1 MVEAIYLQNLKHQTM
16 IKLSLQDRE
25 WQPFFIED
33 IAEIVSGKDIYER
46 ERVDGTKPYITATA
60 NNNGIG
66 YFVSNTNDT
75 LESGCLSVNRN
86 GSVGYC
92 FYHPYSALY
101 GNDTRKLRPKVNNKY
116 VSLFISMCITSQREK
131 YGYGYKMGTGRLKR
145 QRILLPVDNYENPDW
160 RFMEEYMRMKESQIL
175 KPTIDKLCKQLI
187 ENELLG
193 GGKLLHS
200 DWKAFYFTEVFTE
213 IQRGKRLKKADHKV
227 GDTPYVSATSFNN
240 GVDGFI
246 SNDSCVRRFNDCLS
260 LANSGSVGSA
270 FYHRYEFVASDHVTQ
285 LKREGMDKYAYL
297 FMIPLINRL
306 SEKYS
311 FNREINDERIKR
323 EKLLLP
329 VTDTG
334 EIDFQFMSSFMKQIE
349 NDILGTTLAAFKNRI
364 GDNVLKQRNLGG
376 VNWADFYIKDVFP
389 HMEVGKSKG
398 LNHLVK
404 SDSGISYLGATNQ
417 NNGVLCFVRS
427 VDSLVQKGN
436 CIAFIRNGE
445 GSMGFSVYKSEDFIA
460 TSDMTLAYSEYL
472 NKYTG
477 LFITTIADRVRG
489 KYNFGYKRSATRLV
503 KEVLSLP
510 ATPEGL
516 PDWDFMEQYMRNVEI
531 QHILNYLQAI
541 SQDLGNNI

>member
-285 LKREGMDKYAYL
+285 LKRVGMDKYAYL

-364 GDNVLKQRNLGG
+364 GDNALKQRNLGG

>member
-227 GDTPYVSATSFNN
+227 GDTPYVSSTSFNN

-246 SNDSCVRRFNDCLS
+246 GNNSGVRRFEDCLT
-260 LANSGSVGSA
+260 LANSGSVGCA
-270 FYHRYEFVASDHVTQ
+270 FYHRYEFIASDHVTQ
-285 LKREGMDKYAYL
+285 LKREGLDKYAYL

-329 VTDTG
+329 VTDAG

-349 NDILGTTLAAFKNRI
+349 RDILGTTLEP
-364 GDNVLKQRNLGG
+364 LK
-376 VNWADFYIKDVFP
+376 
-389 HMEVGKSKG
+389 MG
-398 LNHLVK
+398 L
-404 SDSGISYLGATNQ
+404 
-417 NNGVLCFVRS
+417 
-427 VDSLVQKGN
+427 
-436 CIAFIRNGE
+436 
-445 GSMGFSVYKSEDFIA
+445 
-460 TSDMTLAYSEYL
+460 
-472 NKYTG
+472 
-477 LFITTIADRVRG
+477 
-489 KYNFGYKRSATRLV
+489 
-503 KEVLSLP
+503 
-510 ATPEGL
+510 
-516 PDWDFMEQYMRNVEI
+516 
-531 QHILNYLQAI
+531 
-541 SQDLGNNI
+541 